1 MGAVVFGEFALTIP
15 GLRALREWLDRAP
28 TRDAVD
34 RLNARFIQILMMATG
49 LQALLVRLYYTL
61 AEPSVALPAT
71 WSLADVTDLGADL
84 AITLGAW
91 IGVLI
96 IRRGHF
102 NRGIQ
107 FFLCI
112 YLLTLAANFAT
123 TGYRHAPPDPTPTL
137 LLAIG
142 GVVLGR
148 RTLWTVF
155 VAILFCFFLGQLGDA
170 IWLTVPRPDFWTSFH
185 ALPMLVLAYL
195 MVAFA
200 IDCTT
205 RALRQMLSE
214 AVQRGEA
221 LALSNL
227 LLKQEMEERARTQN
241 QLIHSQK
248 LDAIGRAASGV
259 AHDFDNVLNV
269 VLGYASQREQLADL
283 GTPALLNAMQG
294 IELAALRALTI
305 SRKLLDFS
313 RKDVGVREVFHA
325 ATAVAELEPMLHQLL
340 GHYIQLDFRLAA
352 HDAQLRM
359 DRGQLELMILNIAAN
374 ARDAMPEGGRFT
386 LALEFIEPARQLR
399 LTLEDTG
406 VGMSEEVCAKVF
418 EPFYTTKPFGRGT
431 GLGLSVVAS
440 MVQLA
445 NGSIAVTS
453 APHQGTR
460 FIIVLPAYGDDAPAI
475 TAGTPVDAAGS
486 GISREEISLPA

>member
-1 MGAVVFGEFALTIP
+1 VHVP
-15 GLRALREWLDRAP
+15 GLRAVREWLDRAP
-28 TRDAVD
+28 TKDPVD
-34 RLNARFIQILMMATG
+34 RLNARFIQILMIATG
-49 LQALLVRLYYTL
+49 LQALLVRVYYMV
-61 AEPSVALPAT
+61 AEPAVALPT
-71 WSLADVTDLGADL
+71 VWSIADVTDLGADIG
-84 AITLGAW
+84 ITLGAW
-91 IGVLI
+91 IGVLM
-96 IRRGHF
+96 IRRGRF

-107 FFLCI
+107 FFLCV

-148 RTLWTVF
+148 RTLWTVY
-155 VAILFCFFLGQLGDA
+155 VAIIGCFALGQLGDA
-170 IWLTVPRPDFWTSFH
+170 WWLPGTKQDFWWYFH
-185 ALPMLVLAYL
+185 ALPMLVVAYL

-205 RALRQMLSE
+205 RALRQMLSD

-221 LALSNL
+221 LAHANE
-227 LLKQEMEERARTQN
+227 LLKKEMEERERTQH

-283 GTPALLNAMQG
+283 GTPALLSAMQG

-305 SRKLLDFS
+305 SRKLLNFS
-313 RKDVGVREVFHA
+313 RQEVGVSQVFDA
-325 ATAVAELEPMLHQLL
+325 PTAVAELEPMLHQLMGNYVVL
-340 GHYIQLDFRLAA
+340 E
-352 HDAQLRM
+352 LRM
-359 DRGQLELMILNIAAN
+359 PGCELPLQLDRGQFELMILNVAAN
-374 ARDAMPEGGRFT
+374 ARDAMPEGGQFT
-386 LALEFIEPARQLR
+386 LQLDADGTPPMLR
-399 LTLEDTG
+399 LTLADSG
-406 VGMSEEVCAKVF
+406 VGMSDEVRIKVF

-440 MVQLA
+440 MVDA
-445 NGSIAVTS
+445 AHGTIEVTS
-453 APHQGTR
+453 VPMQGTTFVIR
-460 FIIVLPAYGDDAPAI
+460 LPIHDGHQ
-475 TAGTPVDAAGS
+475 VAAVMDVHTS
-486 GISREEISLPA
+486 IEPQESLAKR

>member
-1 MGAVVFGEFALTIP
+1 MTIP
-15 GLRALREWLDRAP
+15 GLRAVREWLDRAP
-28 TRDAVD
+28 TKDPVD
-34 RLNARFIQILMMATG
+34 RLNARFIQILMIATG
-49 LQALLVRLYYTL
+49 LQALLVRVYYML
-61 AEPSVALPAT
+61 AEPGAALPAV
-71 WSLADVTDLGADL
+71 WSVADITDLGADVGIL
-84 AITLGAW
+84 LGAW
-91 IGVLI
+91 IGVLM
-96 IRRGHF
+96 IRRGRF

-107 FFLCI
+107 FFLCV

-148 RTLWTVF
+148 RTLWTVYF
-155 VAILFCFFLGQLGDA
+155 AIIACFALGQLGDTW
-170 IWLTVPRPDFWTSFH
+170 WLPGQKQDFWWSFH
-185 ALPMLVLAYL
+185 ALPMLVVAYL

-205 RALRQMLSE
+205 RALRQMLSD

-221 LALSNL
+221 LARSNE
-227 LLKQEMEERARTQN
+227 LLKIEMAERERTQH

-294 IELAALRALTI
+294 IELAALRALAI
-305 SRKLLDFS
+305 SRKLLNFS
-313 RKDVGVREVFHA
+313 RQEVGVSQVFDA
-325 ATAVAELEPMLHQLL
+325 STALTELEPMLHQLL
-340 GHYIQLDFRLAA
+340 GNYILLDLQLPPTELPL
-352 HDAQLRM
+352 QL
-359 DRGQLELMILNIAAN
+359 DRGQFELMILNIAAN
-374 ARDAMPEGGRFT
+374 ARDAMPEGGQFT
-386 LALEFIEPARQLR
+386 LRLATGGTPPMLE
-399 LTLEDTG
+399 LTLADSG
-406 VGMSEEVCAKVF
+406 VGMSDEVRAKVF

-440 MVQLA
+440 MVNA
-445 NGSIAVTS
+445 AHGTIDVTS
-453 APHQGTR
+453 APMQGTR
-460 FIIVLPAYGDDAPAI
+460 FVIRLPIHAAPQVLV
-475 TAGTPVDAAGS
+475 TVDVQTS
-486 GISREEISLPA
+486 NNNH

>member
-1 MGAVVFGEFALTIP
+1 MEVGKKRVGSWQFLGERVTVPALRTI
-15 GLRALREWLDRAP
+15 REWLDRAP
-28 TRDAVD
+28 TKDPVD
-34 RLNARFIQILMMATG
+34 RLNARFIQILMIATG
-49 LQALLVRLYYTL
+49 LQALLVRVYYML
-61 AEPSVALPAT
+61 AEPEAAFPAV
-71 WSLADVTDLGADL
+71 WSIADIADLGADIGIL
-84 AITLGAW
+84 LGAW
-91 IGVLI
+91 IGVMM

-107 FFLCI
+107 FFLCV

-148 RTLWTVF
+148 RTLWTVYL
-155 VAILFCFFLGQLGDA
+155 AIIACFALGQLGDA
-170 IWLTVPRPDFWTSFH
+170 WWLPGTKQDFWWYFH
-185 ALPMLVLAYL
+185 ALPMLVVAYL

-214 AVQRGEA
+214 ALQRGEA
-221 LALSNL
+221 LAHANE
-227 LLKQEMEERARTQN
+227 LLKNEMEERERTQH

-305 SRKLLDFS
+305 SRKLLNFS
-313 RKDVGVREVFHA
+313 RQEVGVSQVFDASA
-325 ATAVAELEPMLHQLL
+325 AVTELTPMLDQLL
-340 GHYIQLDFRLAA
+340 GIYIQLEIRTPPEGPL
-352 HDAQLRM
+352 LKL
-359 DRGQLELMILNIAAN
+359 DRSQFELMILNIAAN
-374 ARDAMPEGGRFT
+374 ARDAMPEGGKFSIHLDIDSDAHMLKLT
-386 LALEFIEPARQLR
+386 LA
-399 LTLEDTG
+399 DSG
-406 VGMSEEVCAKVF
+406 MGMSEEVRAKVF

-431 GLGLSVVAS
+431 GLGLSVVAT
-440 MVQLA
+440 MIA
-445 NGSIAVTS
+445 NAHGSIEVNS
-453 APHQGTR
+453 APMEGTAFVIR
-460 FIIVLPAYGDDAPAI
+460 LPVH
-475 TAGTPVDAAGS
+475 AGEAAVS
-486 GISREEISLPA
+486 GVMDFQTSV

>member
-1 MGAVVFGEFALTIP
+1 MI
-15 GLRALREWLDRAP
+15 
-28 TRDAVD
+28 
-34 RLNARFIQILMMATG
+34 ATG
-49 LQALLVRLYYTL
+49 LQALLVRAYYMV
-61 AEPSVALPAT
+61 AEPAVALPAV
-71 WSLADVTDLGADL
+71 WSIADITDLGADIG
-84 AITLGAW
+84 ITLGAW
-91 IGVLI
+91 IGVLM
-96 IRRGHF
+96 IRRGRF

-107 FFLCI
+107 FFLCV

-123 TGYRHAPPDPTPTL
+123 TGYHHAPPDPTPTL

-155 VAILFCFFLGQLGDA
+155 VAIIACFALGQLGDA
-170 IWLTVPRPDFWTSFH
+170 WWLPGPKQDFWWSFH
-185 ALPMLVLAYL
+185 ALPMLVVAYL

-205 RALRQMLSE
+205 RALRQML
-214 AVQRGEA
+214 ADALQRGEA
-221 LALSNL
+221 LARANE
-227 LLKQEMEERARTQN
+227 LLKREMEERERTQN

-305 SRKLLDFS
+305 SRKLLNFS
-313 RKDVGVREVFHA
+313 RQDVGVSQVFDA
-325 ATAVAELEPMLHQLL
+325 STAVTELEPMLHQLM
-340 GHYIQLDFRLAA
+340 GNYIQLELRLPQGELPL
-352 HDAQLRM
+352 QL
-359 DRGQLELMILNIAAN
+359 DRGQFELMILNIAAN
-374 ARDAMPEGGRFT
+374 ARDAMPEGGQFALELDADGAQLQLT
-386 LALEFIEPARQLR
+386 LADSG
-399 LTLEDTG
+399 T
-406 VGMSEEVCAKVF
+406 GMSDDVRAKVF

-440 MVQLA
+440 MIDAAHGTIDVNSVPMQGTTFVIRLPIYA
-445 NGSIAVTS
+445 APAPLPCMDVHTS
-453 APHQGTR
+453 AEDQ
-460 FIIVLPAYGDDAPAI
+460 A
-475 TAGTPVDAAGS
+475 
-486 GISREEISLPA
+486 SLAKR

>member
-1 MGAVVFGEFALTIP
+1 MIAIGAVSVLARVYFTI
-15 GLRALREWLDRAP
+15 
-28 TRDAVD
+28 V
-34 RLNARFIQILMMATG
+34 
-49 LQALLVRLYYTL
+49 
-61 AEPSVALPAT
+61 EPEAALPAD
-71 WSLADVTDLGADL
+71 WSLAETTDLIVDIAVT
-84 AITLGAW
+84 AAAW
-91 IGVLI
+91 GGVVI

-107 FFLCI
+107 SFLGVF
-112 YLLTLAANFAT
+112 LLCLAANYAT
-123 TGYRHAPPDPTPTL
+123 TGYVHAPPDPTPTL

-155 VAILFCFFLGQLGDA
+155 ALIILAFALGQLADA
-170 IWLTVPRPDFWTSFH
+170 TWLPGPKHGFLAYFH
-185 ALPMLVLAYL
+185 TLPMLVMAYL
-195 MVAFA
+195 MVSFA

-205 RALRQMLSE
+205 RALRQMLAA
-214 AVQRGEA
+214 AVQRGEE
-221 LALSNL
+221 LATTNA
-227 LLKQEMEERARTQN
+227 LLKKEMEERERTQN

-313 RKDVGVREVFHA
+313 RQEVGITQVFD
-325 ATAVAELEPMLHQLL
+325 ATDALRELEPMLHQLL
-340 GHYIQLDFRLAA
+340 GRYVQLDIQVRADSAPL
-352 HDAQLRM
+352 LL
-359 DRGQLELMILNIAAN
+359 DRSQFELMVLNIAAN

-386 LALEFIEPARQLR
+386 IELERLDEQPALQVSLS
-399 LTLEDTG
+399 DTG
-406 VGMSEEVCAKVF
+406 AGMTDEVRAKVF

-440 MVQLA
+440 MVNAAHGFIDVLSAPGQGTCFRIRLPQHMGVAHASDDEPFQFIEALLPDQESLA
-445 NGSIAVTS
+445 N
-453 APHQGTR
+453 R
-460 FIIVLPAYGDDAPAI
+460 
-475 TAGTPVDAAGS
+475 
-486 GISREEISLPA
+486 

>member
-1 MGAVVFGEFALTIP
+1 MI
-15 GLRALREWLDRAP
+15 
-28 TRDAVD
+28 
-34 RLNARFIQILMMATG
+34 ATG
-49 LQALLVRLYYTL
+49 LQALLVRVYYIVV
-61 AEPSVALPAT
+61 EPALALPAV
-71 WSLADVTDLGADL
+71 WSIADITDLGADL
-84 AITLGAW
+84 GIVIGAW
-91 IGVLI
+91 VGVMM
-96 IRRGHF
+96 IRRGRF

-107 FFLCI
+107 FFLCV

-148 RTLWTVF
+148 RTLWTVYF
-155 VAILFCFFLGQLGDA
+155 AIIGCFALGQLGDA
-170 IWLTVPRPDFWTSFH
+170 WWLPGPRHPFWWSFH
-185 ALPMLVLAYL
+185 ALPMLIVAYL
-195 MVAFA
+195 MVGFA

-205 RALRQMLSE
+205 RALRQMLSD

-221 LALSNL
+221 LARTNE
-227 LLKQEMEERARTQN
+227 LLKTEMEERERTQN

-269 VLGYASQREQLADL
+269 VLGYAAQREQLADL

-305 SRKLLDFS
+305 SRKLLNFS
-313 RKDVGVREVFHA
+313 RQEVGVSQVFDA

-340 GHYIQLDFRLAA
+340 GTYIQLECRMPAIELPL
-352 HDAQLRM
+352 QL
-359 DRGQLELMILNIAAN
+359 DRGQFELMILNIAAN
-374 ARDAMPEGGRFT
+374 ARDAMPEGGQFT
-386 LALEFIEPARQLR
+386 LHLEADSGSRSVK
-399 LTLEDTG
+399 LTLADSGT
-406 VGMSEEVCAKVF
+406 GMSDDVRAKVF

-440 MVQLA
+440 MVGA
-445 NGSIAVTS
+445 AHGSIDVVS
-453 APHQGTR
+453 APMHGTT
-460 FIIVLPAYGDDAPAI
+460 FIIRLPIYGAPMTSSLLDVQTECDAQ
-475 TAGTPVDAAGS
+475 D
-486 GISREEISLPA
+486 SLAKR